1 MTVRSWLA
9 GRTLRTRLI
18 AGVVVLLAISCVG
31 IGVAT
36 SVTLEGFLVTRL
48 DQQLSEAGSRID
60 VSREQPGN
68 NESPAGPSV
77 PGGEPG
83 VQGQAVG
90 TMAALIRSGS
100 ITQAVVVQDKSG
112 EVSLSDV
119 ALSPADRS
127 ALLHLV
133 PDSPPVTTHLST
145 LADYR
150 LLATRGRDEDIH
162 ITGLPLHDIESTV
175 HRLQAVELVVF
186 AIALLLT
193 GIAGAGWVTLSLRPL
208 RRVTITAREVT
219 SLPLSSGAVELPH
232 RVPESDPRTEV
243 GQLGAAFNQMLGHVE
258 TALEEREGSEAR
270 LRRFV
275 ADASHELRTP
285 LAGIR
290 SYAELARRSTEEV
303 PDEVSHALGRV
314 ESEAVRMGLL
324 VDDLLLL
331 ARLDAGRPLEQK
343 DVDLSRLVIE
353 VTSDAR
359 VAGPDHRWS
368 LDLPDEPLI
377 VRGDEHRLHHVVGN
391 LLSNA
396 RMHTPA
402 GTSVVVRLATDP
414 QADHRVLLSVTDNG
428 PGIPTELQAKVF
440 ERFVRADDSRSRAKG
455 STGLGLAIAHAVEKA
470 HGGTLPLVSDQN
482 GTEFRI
488 SLPSG
493 DGASGDSSEGPAQ
506 GPTEEPSED
515 SPGEPFARS

>member
-1 MTVRSWLA
+1 VSVRSWLA
-9 GRTLRTRLI
+9 GRTLRTRLTS
-18 AGVVVLLAISCVG
+18 GVVVLLAVSCLGVG
-31 IGVAT
+31 IAT
-36 SVTLEGFLVTRL
+36 SVTLEGFLVSRL
-48 DQQLSEAGSRID
+48 DQQLGEAGSRLD
-60 VSREQPGN
+60 VSSEQPATPEGIGQR
-68 NESPAGPSV
+68 PP
-77 PGGEPG
+77 PGSEPG
-83 VQGQAVG
+83 IQGQAVG
-90 TMAALIRSGS
+90 TLAARISKGS
-100 ITQAVVVQDKSG
+100 ITQAVVVRDQAG
-112 EVSLSDV
+112 EVSLSNV
-119 ALSPADRS
+119 ALSPADR
-127 ALLHLV
+127 ATLLHLV
-133 PDSPPVTTHLST
+133 PDGPSATARLST

-150 LLATRGRDEDIH
+150 LRATKGRDEDIH

-175 HRLQAVELVVF
+175 HRLQAIELVVF

-208 RRVTITAREVT
+208 RRVTITARKVT

-232 RVPESDPRTEV
+232 RVPETDPRTEV

-258 TALEEREGSEAR
+258 TALEQREGSEAR

-303 PDEVSHALGRV
+303 PEEVSHALGRV

-331 ARLDAGRPLEQK
+331 ARLDAGRPLEQN

-359 VAGPDHRWS
+359 VAGPEHRWS

-396 RMHTPA
+396 RIHTPA
-402 GTSVVVRLATDP
+402 GTAVVVRLANDPHTTD
-414 QADHRVLLSVTDNG
+414 RVLLTVGDNG
-428 PGIPTELQAKVF
+428 PGIPPELQTKVF

-455 STGLGLAIAHAVEKA
+455 STGLGLAIAHAVVKA
-470 HGGTLPLVSDQN
+470 HGGTLTLTSDQN

-488 SLPSG
+488 SLPAGNGSG
-493 DGASGDSSEGPAQ
+493 GGAPEG
-506 GPTEEPSED
+506 S
-515 SPGEPFARS
+515 ARVS